1 MYEGTSYHNDYS
13 LMRERPPPRIY
24 SAHRLHGTGTGALP
38 LQSHALALEHGEKR
52 LAALQNLQV
61 SSLRLLDGF
70 VVVVPRGELSSD
82 GLVQGGEA
90 LRKHL
95 EIALNLSLF
104 CLLLVNLFV
113 DCRALVA
120 EFVDACERR
129 GRRNVRNS
137 ASGRRTLVRT
147 PRSRGGGGGD
157 TVDDSTRA
165 TVGSIFRFAPA
176 WAKKVRG
183 RDGRR
188 STTTRKDARW
198 ERRRRRIPG
207 IALRLSVA
215 SRTSDQL
222 TVLVGESTT
231 FGSIHVCSP
240 ATLLTSA
247 SASALGYVRVRAVP
261 LRRSLF
267 PKRLLASSPVSA
279 RVSAKCM

>member
-113 DCRALVA
+113 DCRALGA
-120 EFVDACERR
+120 EFFDACERR
-129 GRRNVRNS
+129 G
-137 ASGRRTLVRT
+137 
-147 PRSRGGGGGD
+147 
-157 TVDDSTRA
+157 
-165 TVGSIFRFAPA
+165 
-176 WAKKVRG
+176 
-183 RDGRR
+183 DG
-188 STTTRKDARW
+188 T
-198 ERRRRRIPG
+198 
-207 IALRLSVA
+207 
-215 SRTSDQL
+215 
-222 TVLVGESTT
+222 
-231 FGSIHVCSP
+231 
-240 ATLLTSA
+240 
-247 SASALGYVRVRAVP
+247 
-261 LRRSLF
+261 
-267 PKRLLASSPVSA
+267 
-279 RVSAKCM
+279 